1 MLLVQGS
8 VACFGVCP
16 QQNSTPLR
24 EGILLELLK
33 VLRHPGQPLKEVPPM
48 DPQTVIALCAV
59 FTVVLGVI
67 GISRRK

>member
-8 VACFGVCP
+8 AACFSAWP

>member
-1 MLLVQGS
+1 MLLVQGI
-8 VACFGVCP
+8 VARFGAVP

-24 EGILLELLK
+24 EGILLELPK
-33 VLRHPGQPLKEVPPM
+33 ALRHPGQPPKKVLPM

-59 FTVVLGVI
+59 FTVVLGMI